1 MSAEASTEK
10 SIGGHR
16 PPLQKIVLG
25 SRGSE
30 LARTQTA
37 LVVEALK
44 KSWPQ
49 LEIATEIISTR
60 GDVSTA
66 EPLDP
71 RAGRKGLF
79 TGEIERALA
88 DGEIDVAV
96 HSAKDLPSEMT
107 GSLVLGAV
115 LSRAS
120 VEDVLITKEE
130 GPLNGKIGTGSVRR
144 QYQLRWKFPRV
155 ETVDLRGN
163 VPTRLRRFL
172 ASDWQAIVLARAG
185 LERLGF
191 HVAASSFEFEG
202 ITLRAE
208 ILRADD
214 FLPAGGQGIIAL
226 QVRDD
231 DAQAIVR
238 AFNCAPTFSCLQA
251 EREFLRL
258 LQGDC
263 GSPVGVWATIGGST
277 MTMRAQVFEPPR
289 VEPRTARVEG
299 DASKPEKLAGELCG
313 AING

>member
-1 MSAEASTEK
+1 MSAEPSPEK

-37 LVVEALK
+37 MVVAALRK
-44 KSWPQ
+44 AWPD

-60 GDVSTA
+60 GDTRTT
-66 EPLDP
+66 EPLDA

-88 DGEIDVAV
+88 SGEIDVAI

-107 GSLVLGAV
+107 ESLVLGAV
-115 LSRAS
+115 LPRAS

-130 GPLNGKIGTGSVRR
+130 GALTDKIGTGSVRR
-144 QYQLRWKFPRV
+144 QYQLRRKFPRV

-191 HVAASSFEFEG
+191 DVAAGSFEFDG
-202 ITLRAE
+202 INLRAE
-208 ILRADD
+208 ILPAND

-226 QVRDD
+226 QIRAD

-238 AFNCAPTFSCLQA
+238 PINYDPTFSCLQA

-263 GSPVGVWATIGGST
+263 GSPVGVLATIGGST
-277 MTMRAQVFEPPR
+277 MTMRAQIFEPPR
-289 VEPRTARVEG
+289 IEPRMARVQG
-299 DASKPEKLAGELCG
+299 DASKPEKLAGELWG